1 MITIKDI
8 RGRVVNKLFNNNYYY
23 RRQGSIRWDG
33 KSDNGISLFIGI
45 YIYNIQ
51 TDREI
56 KTGKILFLK

>member
-8 RGRVVNKLFNNNYYY
+8 RGRVVNTLYNNYYY

-33 KSDNGISLFIGI
+33 KSDNGISLSIGI

>member
-8 RGRVVNKLFNNNYYY
+8 RGRVVNKLFNNNYY

-33 KSDNGISLFIGI
+33 KSDNGISLSTGI